1 MHSNIE
7 LMTVCAKGY
16 RRRHGEDLYHI
27 TSLEQLE
34 TASEASVDDLL
45 SDQGGKNLYGPWSEI
60 RALAQICVR
69 AN

>member
-16 RRRHGEDLYHI
+16 RRRHGEDLCHI

-45 SDQGGKNLYGPWSEI
+45 SD
-60 RALAQICVR
+60 
-69 AN
+69 